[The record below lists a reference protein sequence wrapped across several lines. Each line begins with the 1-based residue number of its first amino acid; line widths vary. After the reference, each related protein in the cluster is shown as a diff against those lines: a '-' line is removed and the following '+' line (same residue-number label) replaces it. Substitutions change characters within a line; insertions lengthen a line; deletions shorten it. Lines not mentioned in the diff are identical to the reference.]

1 MTEPASTSKAL
12 IELDRISKVF
22 QMGDTEVRALDDVS
36 LSVSGGEFW
45 AIMGASGSGKST
57 MLNLVGCLD
66 RATSGRYVLDGRD
79 ISGLND
85 DELSEV
91 RLRHMGFIFQSFN
104 LIPQLTVERNIE
116 LPLYY
121 LGWDAEESRA
131 KARELA
137 AQVGLADRLRHR
149 PTELSGGQ
157 QQRVAIARALAN
169 NPSVVLADEPT
180 GNLDTPTGEQIMS
193 LLRDLNQQG
202 KTIIMVTHE
211 RELAAYATH
220 ELHMRDGKIARVIAN
235 GEEAAAA

>member
-12 IELDRISKVF
+12 IALDRISKVF

-57 MLNLVGCLD
+57 MLNLIGCLD

-121 LGWDAEESRA
+121 LGWDAEQSRA

-157 QQRVAIARALAN
+157 QQRVAIARA
-169 NPSVVLADEPT
+169 
-180 GNLDTPTGEQIMS
+180 
-193 LLRDLNQQG
+193 RQQPFRG
-202 KTIIMVTHE
+202 ARRRT
-211 RELAAYATH
+211 
-220 ELHMRDGKIARVIAN
+220 DGQPRHAN
-235 GEEAAAA
+235 GRTDHEPAAGSQPAGEDDHHGDARA